1 METSGIAPVCE
12 DAGCAWSVFRGIS
25 DCADGG
31 HVDAGV
37 FAMANPDGTSDP
49 DAMQRYLT
57 ENPEKMKVLEQ
68 LAHDMRLATDAAA
81 AAAIR
86 ACATL

>member
-1 METSGIAPVCE
+1 
-12 DAGCAWSVFRGIS
+12 
-25 DCADGG
+25 
-31 HVDAGV
+31 
-37 FAMANPDGTSDP
+37 
-49 DAMQRYLT
+49 MQRYLT